1 MDPPEL
7 VLVMVMVEE
16 LEKGKLFKKEVTFH
30 FHFKVILYFSGPKFG
45 NSGGSRF
52 RASRHNPYFQTFP
65 VI

>member
-30 FHFKVILYFSGPKFG
+30 FKVILYFSCPKFG